1 MEDEG
6 ILGYAGLMHKIK
18 EQDGTV
24 DTSVDTILTQLKKLQ
39 VIQNLTAYFEMT
51 KTYRTLIIGGGLN
64 STVWKAGSEE
74 YPSVSLI
81 L

>member
-1 MEDEG
+1 LEDEG

>member
-1 MEDEG
+1 MP
-6 ILGYAGLMHKIK
+6 KIK